1 MPSSFFP
8 IPCLCLSR
16 SSPPL
21 MFAIRLSPLLCRF
34 SVSPPDYIV
43 MAASRVPTWKIWNA
57 SGSVQPFCV
66 SPLSLHPI
74 RNPRGAVVNVT
85 GPHPYKLKKLASFFF
100 FLPFR
105 FSAFLFKCPSHSA
118 NLCPKTMIAQSLERS
133 CWGKD
138 RVYKP
143 YFVFPPRQYNLYP

>member
-1 MPSSFFP
+1 
-8 IPCLCLSR
+8 
-16 SSPPL
+16 

-57 SGSVQPFCV
+57 SGSVQLFCV

-85 GPHPYKLKKLASFFF
+85 GPHPCKLKKLASFFSPIQILRLF
-100 FLPFR
+100 IQMSIPFCQPLPKNNDR
-105 FSAFLFKCPSHSA
+105 PESRTVVL
-118 NLCPKTMIAQSLERS
+118 
-133 CWGKD
+133 GKRP
-138 RVYKP
+138 RVQTILRVSSKAVQP
-143 YFVFPPRQYNLYP
+143 LSID